1 MRPHHQANY
10 EWQVANRR
18 FSHVFRWA
26 GRRFSTACRLTDCQI
41 SRPTYC
47 VAAPGDRRL
56 KMNAIEKISHTD
68 RYARCVQTSK
78 RVRWDIEKDVIRGR
92 RFDTAHKFLPD
103 GLSLADTFTT
113 LSADEK
119 RFVSQIQGRTYANIF
134 GLVERFINAK
144 VLELS
149 HDHWFGD
156 QVALEALV
164 RFSDEELKH
173 QALFRRIDEMAGD
186 VLPEGYRFDVD
197 PNVVAHAVLSKST
210 WAVLALTLDIE
221 LFTQLHYRQSIEP
234 DGELSGLF
242 KDVFL
247 YHWKEESQHAILDEL
262 EWVRHDAGLTA
273 EERDQAVDEFIGL
286 VAAVDGIV
294 QAQAKADA
302 RYFVAKC
309 GRIVDDAEG
318 RMIETAFLKAYR
330 WQYIHSGAQHPHFGK
345 VLSSLITE
353 DQGQRIQAALAT
365 LD

>member
-1 MRPHHQANY
+1 
-10 EWQVANRR
+10 
-18 FSHVFRWA
+18 
-26 GRRFSTACRLTDCQI
+26 
-41 SRPTYC
+41 
-47 VAAPGDRRL
+47 
-56 KMNAIEKISHTD
+56 MNAINKTSDSE

-78 RVRWDIEKDVIRGR
+78 RVRWDIDEDVIRGR
-92 RFDTAHKFLPD
+92 RLDAAHKFLPD
-103 GLSLADTFTT
+103 GLSLADAFTT

-119 RFVSQIQGRTYANIF
+119 RFVSQIQGRTYANVF

-173 QALFRRIDEMAGD
+173 QALFRRIDSMIGD
-186 VLPEGYRFDVD
+186 VLPDGYRFDVD
-197 PNVVAHAVLSKST
+197 PNGVAHAVLGKST

-221 LFTQLHYRQSIEP
+221 LFTQLHYRQSIDP
-234 DGELSGLF
+234 DTELSELF

-262 EWVRHDAGLTA
+262 EWVRHDAELTA
-273 EERDQAVDEFIGL
+273 EKRDQAVDEFIEL
-286 VAAVDGIV
+286 VAAVDGIL

-302 RYFVAKC
+302 GYFTATC
-309 GRIVDDAEG
+309 GRAVGEAEA
-318 RMIETAFLKAYR
+318 REIEGAFLKAYR
-330 WQYIHSGAQHPHFGK
+330 WQYIHSGAQHPQFGK

-353 DQGQRIQAALAT
+353 DQGQRIQTALASIQ
-365 LD
+365 